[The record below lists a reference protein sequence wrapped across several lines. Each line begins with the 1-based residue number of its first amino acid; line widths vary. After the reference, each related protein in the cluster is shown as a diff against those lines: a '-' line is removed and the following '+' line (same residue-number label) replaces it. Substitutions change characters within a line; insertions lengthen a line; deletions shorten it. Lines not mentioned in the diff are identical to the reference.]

1 MSTESRK
8 GLGSGKRE
16 GAVLFHSLLEKFS
29 VNSRNDYGLEVNCC
43 NVGSYYFVKCGRSLR
58 CFLKFLF
65 FLAVSNDITH
75 SAEPFTTESYTKE
88 PDTRE
93 PGMSLISNDKP

>member
-16 GAVLFHSLLEKFS
+16 GAVLFHSLLDKYS
-29 VNSRNDYGLEVNCC
+29 VNSRNDYRLEVNCC

-58 CFLKFLF
+58 CFIKVPGFLF
-65 FLAVSNDITH
+65 
-75 SAEPFTTESYTKE
+75 P
-88 PDTRE
+88 
-93 PGMSLISNDKP
+93 